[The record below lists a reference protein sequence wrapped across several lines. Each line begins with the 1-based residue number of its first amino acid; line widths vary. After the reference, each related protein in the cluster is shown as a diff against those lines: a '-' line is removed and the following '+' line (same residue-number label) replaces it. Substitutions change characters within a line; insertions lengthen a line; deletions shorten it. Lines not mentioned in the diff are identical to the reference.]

1 MLAQHPASRKMM
13 EYLPITK
20 ADQELIEVAT
30 SVIRQNYIP
39 GKHHVGAAIRGKSGR
54 IFAGVHLESTITD
67 ICAEAVALGMAASFG
82 EREFD
87 CIVAV
92 TMADGKM
99 PRVLSPCGV
108 CRELIRFYG
117 PDVAVIF
124 VENGITKKCRVS
136 DLLPGPYVDS

>member
-1 MLAQHPASRKMM
+1 M

-20 ADQELIEVAT
+20 ADQELIEAAT
-30 SVIRQNYIP
+30 SVIRQNYVP
-39 GKHHVGAAIRGKSGR
+39 GKHHVGAAIRGKSGL
-54 IFAGVHLESTITD
+54 IFAGVHLESAAVD
-67 ICAEAVALGMAASFG
+67 ICAEAVALGMAASNG

-92 TMADGKM
+92 TMADGKV

-117 PDVAVIF
+117 PDITVIF
-124 VENGITKKCRVS
+124 VEDGAVKKCRIS

>member
-1 MLAQHPASRKMM
+1 M

-20 ADQELIEVAT
+20 ADQELIEAAT
-30 SVIRQNYIP
+30 SVIRQNYVP

-54 IFAGVHLESTITD
+54 IFAGVHLESTAID
-67 ICAEAVALGMAASFG
+67 VCAEAVALGMAASFG

-117 PDVAVIF
+117 PGIAVIF
-124 VENGITKKCRVS
+124 VEDKTPKKCRVS
-136 DLLPGPYVDS
+136 DLLPAPYRDT

>member
-1 MLAQHPASRKMM
+1 MN
-13 EYLPITK
+13 YLPITET
-20 ADQELIEVAT
+20 DRELIEAAT
-30 SVIRQNYIP
+30 RIIRENYVP

-54 IFAGVHLESTITD
+54 IFTGVHLESTAID
-67 ICAEAVALGMAASFG
+67 VCAEAIALGAAVSGG

-92 TMADGKM
+92 TIAKGKS

-117 PDVAVIF
+117 PDIEVICI
-124 VENGITKKCRVS
+124 EKETLIKCRVS
-136 DLLPGPYVDS
+136 DLLPAPYVDS

>member
-1 MLAQHPASRKMM
+1 M

-20 ADQELIEVAT
+20 ADQELIEAAA
-30 SVIRQNYIP
+30 SVIRQNYVP

-54 IFAGVHLESTITD
+54 IFAGVHLESTVID
-67 ICAEAVALGMAASFG
+67 ICAEAVALGMAVSFG

-92 TMADGKM
+92 TMADGKV

-108 CRELIRFYG
+108 CRELIKFYG
-117 PDVAVIF
+117 TRIAVIF
-124 VENGITKKCRVS
+124 VEDGSLRKCRVS

>member
-1 MLAQHPASRKMM
+1 M

-20 ADQELIEVAT
+20 ADQELIEAAT
-30 SVIRQNYIP
+30 SVIRKNYVP

-54 IFAGVHLESTITD
+54 IFAGVHLGSYATD
-67 ICAEAVALGMAASFG
+67 ICAEAVALGMAASSG

-92 TMADGKM
+92 TMVDGKV
-99 PRVLSPCGV
+99 PRVISPCGT

-117 PDVAVIF
+117 QDIEVIF
-124 VENGITKKCRVS
+124 VGDGNLKKSKIRY
-136 DLLPGPYVDS
+136 LLPGAYVDS

>member
-1 MLAQHPASRKMM
+1 
-13 EYLPITK
+13 
-20 ADQELIEVAT
+20 
-30 SVIRQNYIP
+30 
-39 GKHHVGAAIRGKSGR
+39 
-54 IFAGVHLESTITD
+54 VHLESAAID

-92 TMADGKM
+92 TMADGKV

-117 PDVAVIF
+117 PGIAVIF
-124 VENGITKKCRVS
+124 VEDKTLKKCRVS
-136 DLLPGPYVDS
+136 DLLPAPYLDT